1 MVIIVIKEVWVARRL
16 GPGLSGGRRPN
27 SELLR
32 HYISW
37 HFEGGAI
44 RIFVIAASKSAIQIM
59 IPMIVF
65 GFQLPALVS
74 VGALFV
80 LFRASERLE
89 HPILIIFASVLL
101 ITG

>member
-1 MVIIVIKEVWVARRL
+1 
-16 GPGLSGGRRPN
+16 
-27 SELLR
+27 
-32 HYISW
+32 
-37 HFEGGAI
+37 
-44 RIFVIAASKSAIQIM
+44 M

-65 GFQLPALVS
+65 GFLLPALVS
-74 VGALFV
+74 VAALFV